1 MMSVLFIDD
10 DANIL
15 QGLQRLLRPMR
26 REWDMTFALGPREA
40 TALFEQRTFDVVV
53 SDMRMPEM
61 SGAELLARIRENH
74 PGVARIILSGHSQ
87 IDSAVRSAGIA
98 HQFLA
103 KPCDSEALRKTI
115 ARVMALRD
123 LLKDCA
129 LTDLVAGIGTLPS
142 LPSSYAAINAE
153 LASAEPSLKRVA
165 EIVSGD
171 LAMSAKVLQLV
182 NSAFFGLARR
192 VETIE
197 QAVTLLGTDII
208 RSLVLSNA
216 AFGRFEAVSTSFSA
230 ERLWNHSLL
239 VGAVATAIARAEG
252 ADRATV
258 GETLQAGMLHDL
270 GQLVLASHL
279 PEAFDEALAAS
290 AARGMPLFVAERET
304 LGATHAQ
311 VGAYLLGLWGLP
323 DSTVEAVAFHHQPDG
338 VAVEA
343 FSPLAAVHIANVLV
357 GRATGEPEAGSGRP
371 NESFLAASGLGDRLP
386 RWEEVALNTL
396 NGARGS

>member
-1 MMSVLFIDD
+1 
-10 DANIL
+10 
-15 QGLQRLLRPMR
+15 
-26 REWDMTFALGPREA
+26 
-40 TALFEQRTFDVVV
+40 
-53 SDMRMPEM
+53 
-61 SGAELLARIRENH
+61 
-74 PGVARIILSGHSQ
+74 VARIILSGHSQ

-216 AFGRFEAVSTSFSA
+216 AFGRFEAVSTRFSA

-258 GETLQAGMLHDL
+258 GETLQAGMLHDV
-270 GQLVLASHL
+270 GELVLASHL
-279 PEAFDEALAAS
+279 PEAFDDALRAS
-290 AARGMPLFVAERET
+290 AARGVPLFVAEREV

-343 FSPLAAVHIANVLV
+343 FSPLAAVHVANALV
-357 GRATGEPEAGSGRP
+357 GRATGEPEAGRP

-386 RWEEVALNTL
+386 RWEEVARNAL
-396 NGARGS
+396 NGAQGS